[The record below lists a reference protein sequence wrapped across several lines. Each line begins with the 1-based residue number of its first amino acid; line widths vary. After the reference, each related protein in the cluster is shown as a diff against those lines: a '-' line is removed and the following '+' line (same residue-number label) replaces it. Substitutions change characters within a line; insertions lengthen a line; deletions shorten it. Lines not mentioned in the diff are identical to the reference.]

1 MRDGEADVGV
11 RFVDHPGLGVRAA
24 DGPCGQEQKE
34 KVFHW
39 SKFRLVKKCIY
50 NGYDNSNFGK
60 DVVMEE
66 GGVENIFSQERYP
79 GFPDGRGSGWS
90 K

>member
-1 MRDGEADVGV
+1 
-11 RFVDHPGLGVRAA
+11 
-24 DGPCGQEQKE
+24 
-34 KVFHW
+34 
-39 SKFRLVKKCIY
+39 VKKCIY